1 LRLLGAGCAARSTE
15 GQATPLKPAS
25 SCSFQGRTVTPIDE
39 VKEINMK
46 NLKRLGAAVALT
58 FVLGVSVFAGDISTP
73 PCAPPAPGI
82 METPPC
88 AAQAISD
95 DSTAPGQTDTPPA
108 SNAID
113 MPSFA
118 EAAMN
123 LLLLF

>member
-1 LRLLGAGCAARSTE
+1 MNS
-15 GQATPLKPAS
+15 
-25 SCSFQGRTVTPIDE
+25 
-39 VKEINMK
+39 
-46 NLKRLGAAVALT
+46 LKRLSAAVALT
-58 FVLGVSVFAGDISTP
+58 FVLGVSAFAGEISTP
-73 PCAPPAPGI
+73 PCAPPAPGDI
-82 METPPC
+82 NTPPC